1 MKKAVKCLISA
12 GPTREW
18 LDPVRFISNPSSGK
32 MGYALAKAAVESGME
47 VILVSG
53 PVSLPCPENVKRK
66 MVNTACEM
74 NEVMKNYFP
83 SANLTS

>member
-53 PVSLPCPENVKRK
+53 PVSLPCRK
-66 MVNTACEM
+66 MLSG
-74 NEVMKNYFP
+74 KW
-83 SANLTS
+83 

>member
-1 MKKAVKCLISA
+1 MSYISR
-12 GPTREW
+12 PNWEW

-53 PVSLPCPENVKRK
+53 LFLFLARK
-66 MVNTACEM
+66 MLSG
-74 NEVMKNYFP
+74 KW
-83 SANLTS
+83 